1 MKAKFSEAAYEARI
15 EGLFRRFQSV
25 QTAGFGAGAYKPGLA
40 GMLRF
45 CDALGFFGQ
54 AAAEVAE
61 GVAEGLAEGLAA
73 DGAGAVGCAAEAEGV
88 AGAEGVAAG
97 IALPYPCIHVAG
109 TNGKGSVCS
118 MLASALAAGAGIS
131 AVPSLNNAQIRDGS
145 CNFSSP
151 FLESDQIRN
160 HSIENA
166 EPFLESGQIRN
177 HSTENAEP
185 FLESGQIRNASR
197 RKVGLYTSPH
207 LLDFRERMRVVTDDG
222 WYLPTKEWVWNFLE
236 EYEEVFDGSPDAS
249 ATAPHLPPLS
259 FFEIT
264 TGMAFKWF
272 AEQGVDCAV
281 IEVGLG
287 GRLDSTNVILPSLC
301 VITSIGLDHCAIL
314 GGTRAEIAAEKAGIF
329 KPGVPAVVWGR
340 DPETAPV
347 FERIA
352 DSVGSPLIFADST
365 PDFWPIEPA
374 ATSAAGPIAGSAPDG
389 ALGLDEDLLL
399 TGMDLQGPC
408 QRQNLH
414 TALASLAVLSAGQN
428 GGPTCLLPGE
438 AESTRP
444 SSGSICLHPGEA
456 ESTRPSSGSICL
468 RPGEATAEAL
478 KRTAA
483 RTGFRGRWEKFFI
496 PLKPKADAAPS
507 IAEVICD
514 IGHNPPALAINFAR
528 LNEIIH
534 RQSAAR
540 NCETAA
546 QGIGQAASRTA
557 ALKPAVQGRFP
568 VTIVYGVMAD
578 KDLAGI
584 APMMPAE
591 ARYFLVA
598 PDSPRALP
606 AGELLARLKTLR
618 PDLSLTVAGSGSVAE
633 GVATALSG
641 SAAKAAARDSG
652 SMAPDCL
659 VYIGGSTFVVAE
671 AIPLLERLGTILAKP
686 APGPD
691 AVSPSTES
699 AEPIKQNSKL

>member
-45 CDALGFFGQ
+45 CDALGFFAQ

-61 GVAEGLAEGLAA
+61 RVAAGPEGLAA
-73 DGAGAVGCAAEAEGV
+73 EGAAQQP
-88 AGAEGVAAG
+88 AG

-118 MLASALAAGAGIS
+118 MLASALAAG
-131 AVPSLNNAQIRDGS
+131 
-145 CNFSSP
+145 
-151 FLESDQIRN
+151 
-160 HSIENA
+160 
-166 EPFLESGQIRN
+166 
-177 HSTENAEP
+177 
-185 FLESGQIRNASR
+185 

-222 WYLPTKEWVWNFLE
+222 WYLPSKEWVWNFLE
-236 EYEEVFDGSPDAS
+236 EYEDVFNGSTDAS

-287 GRLDSTNVILPSLC
+287 GRLDSTNVIRPSLC

-352 DSVGSPLIFADST
+352 DSVGSPLIFAEDNAEDSAEVR
-365 PDFWPIEPA
+365 ILAE
-374 ATSAAGPIAGSAPDG
+374 
-389 ALGLDEDLLL
+389 
-399 TGMDLQGPC
+399 MDLKGPC

-414 TALASLAVLSAGQN
+414 TALAALAVLSAGQN
-428 GGPTCLLPGE
+428 GASPHIHI
-438 AESTRP
+438 S
-444 SSGSICLHPGEA
+444 
-456 ESTRPSSGSICL
+456 
-468 RPGEATAEAL
+468 EATAEAL
-478 KRTAA
+478 KQTAS
-483 RTGFRGRWEKFFI
+483 RTGFRGRWEKFFV
-496 PLKPKADAAPS
+496 PLKPKDGAAPS

-528 LNEIIH
+528 LKEISH
-534 RQSAAR
+534 RPLA
-540 NCETAA
+540 
-546 QGIGQAASRTA
+546 
-557 ALKPAVQGRFP
+557 
-568 VTIVYGVMAD
+568 IVYGVMAD

-606 AGELLARLKTLR
+606 AGELLARLKALR

-633 GVATALSG
+633 GVAAALAGSG
-641 SAAKAAARDSG
+641 SV
-652 SMAPDCL
+652 

-686 APGPD
+686 APRPD
-691 AVSPSTES
+691 RT
-699 AEPIKQNSKL
+699 L

>member
-1 MKAKFSEAAYEARI
+1 MKAKFSETAYEARI

-54 AAAEVAE
+54 AAAE
-61 GVAEGLAEGLAA
+61 
-73 DGAGAVGCAAEAEGV
+73 
-88 AGAEGVAAG
+88 GAEGV
-97 IALPYPCIHVAG
+97 ALPYPCIHVAG

-118 MLASALAAGAGIS
+118 MLASALAAG
-131 AVPSLNNAQIRDGS
+131 
-145 CNFSSP
+145 
-151 FLESDQIRN
+151 
-160 HSIENA
+160 
-166 EPFLESGQIRN
+166 
-177 HSTENAEP
+177 
-185 FLESGQIRNASR
+185 

-236 EYEEVFDGSPDAS
+236 EYEEVFNGSTDAS
-249 ATAPHLPPLS
+249 ATHLPPLS

-287 GRLDSTNVILPSLC
+287 GRLDSTNVIRPSLC

-352 DSVGSPLIFADST
+352 DSVGSPLIFAEDNAEDSAEVR
-365 PDFWPIEPA
+365 ILAE
-374 ATSAAGPIAGSAPDG
+374 
-389 ALGLDEDLLL
+389 
-399 TGMDLQGPC
+399 MDLKGPC

-414 TALASLAVLSAGQN
+414 TALAALAVLSAGQN
-428 GGPTCLLPGE
+428 GASPHIYI
-438 AESTRP
+438 
-444 SSGSICLHPGEA
+444 SG
-456 ESTRPSSGSICL
+456 
-468 RPGEATAEAL
+468 ATAEAL
-478 KRTAA
+478 KQTAA

-496 PLKPKADAAPS
+496 PLKPKDGAAPS

-528 LNEIIH
+528 LKEISH
-534 RQSAAR
+534 RQAPAIKDDAA
-540 NCETAA
+540 
-546 QGIGQAASRTA
+546 G
-557 ALKPAVQGRFP
+557 QGRFP
-568 VTIVYGVMAD
+568 VAIVYGVMAD

-606 AGELLARLKTLR
+606 AGELLARLKALR

-633 GVATALSG
+633 GVAAALAGSG
-641 SAAKAAARDSG
+641 SV
-652 SMAPDCL
+652 

-691 AVSPSTES
+691 AEQASTQN
-699 AEPIKQNSKL
+699 AELTK